1 MLVPLTREK
10 FEQLIP
16 LIATGPQYKYCW
28 GKPQDVLKRLLISF
42 VSVIILNLIIKKL
55 IFGDNPIIFCL
66 EIIAGLYWLW
76 GPVYWASWR
85 NMGYRKYPYSGF
97 WRGEVL
103 DRYLSEKLIGKEETV
118 NDRGQL
124 VVVENKERR
133 LNIEVGDETG
143 FTTTLQVP
151 LQREHKAIALGQIAE
166 MVVMSNEP
174 DLSVI
179 SKVSDIY
186 IPGYNLWISDY
197 PYLRRDLFAD
207 ASRRLKSYDDDP
219 PDYPER
225 RPRPRRPRKR
235 R

>member
-16 LIATGPQYKYCW
+16 VIATGPQYKYYW
-28 GKPQDVLKRLLISF
+28 GKVPDVLKRLLISF
-42 VSVIILNLIIKKL
+42 VSVVVLEMLDWL
-55 IFGDNPIIFCL
+55 IFNNENPLIFCL
-66 EIIAGLYWLW
+66 EIIGGLYWLW

-85 NMGYRKYPYSGF
+85 NLSCRRYAYSGF

-103 DRYLSEKLIGKEETV
+103 DRYLSEKVIGIEETV

-124 VVVENKERR
+124 VVVQNRERR
-133 LNIEVGDETG
+133 LNIEIGDETG
-143 FTTTLQVP
+143 FTSKLQVP
-151 LQREHKAIALGQIAE
+151 LRREHKAIAPGQIAE
-166 MVVMSNEP
+166 MLVMSNVP

-186 IPGYNLWISDY
+186 IPGYNLWVSDY

-207 ASRRLKSYDDDP
+207 ASRRLKSEDNFPDDRD
-219 PDYPER
+219 R
-225 RPRPRRPRKR
+225 RPPRRRKR

>member
-1 MLVPLTREK
+1 
-10 FEQLIP
+10 
-16 LIATGPQYKYCW
+16 
-28 GKPQDVLKRLLISF
+28 
-42 VSVIILNLIIKKL
+42 
-55 IFGDNPIIFCL
+55 
-66 EIIAGLYWLW
+66 
-76 GPVYWASWR
+76 
-85 NMGYRKYPYSGF
+85 MGCRKYPYSGF

-219 PDYPER
+219 PYYPER